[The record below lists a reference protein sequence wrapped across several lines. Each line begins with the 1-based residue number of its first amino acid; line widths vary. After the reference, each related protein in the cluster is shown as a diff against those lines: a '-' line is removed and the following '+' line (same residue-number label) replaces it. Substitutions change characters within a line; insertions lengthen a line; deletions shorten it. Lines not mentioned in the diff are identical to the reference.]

1 MVLIK
6 KTTTMKNIIIAI
18 GLIIG
23 LSSCQK
29 QVYEPYKPL
38 SQIQNSV
45 DTPMYHYNLDWS
57 ATQLGINIKDLKPSG
72 ITKLVDY
79 NSSTREE
86 IIYGELVSF
95 YNADSTIL
103 LQFVINYQNG
113 LTSGM
118 GRINGKTFILNIEN
132 STINICNSYQNVAVV
147 FDLFSGEEDIDS

>member
-1 MVLIK
+1 
-6 KTTTMKNIIIAI
+6 MKNIIIAI
-18 GLIIG
+18 GLVIG
-23 LSSCQK
+23 LSSCEK

-38 SQIQNSV
+38 HQVENSV

-86 IIYGELVSF
+86 IVYGELVSF

-103 LQFVINYQNG
+103 LQFVMNYQKG
-113 LTSGM
+113 LTSGT
-118 GRINGKTFILNIEN
+118 GRINGKTFILDIEN
-132 STINICNSYQNVAVV
+132 NTINICNSYQNVAVV

>member
-1 MVLIK
+1 
-6 KTTTMKNIIIAI
+6 MKNIIIAI

-23 LSSCQK
+23 LSSCEK

-86 IIYGELVSF
+86 IIYGERASF

-103 LQFVINYQNG
+103 LQFVMNYQNG

>member
-1 MVLIK
+1 
-6 KTTTMKNIIIAI
+6 MKNIIIAI
-18 GLIIG
+18 GLVIG
-23 LSSCQK
+23 LSSCEK

-45 DTPMYHYNLDWS
+45 DTPMYRYNLDWT

-86 IIYGELVSF
+86 IVYGEWVSF

-103 LQFVINYQNG
+103 LEFVMNYQNG
-113 LTSGM
+113 LTSGT
-118 GRINGKTFILNIEN
+118 GRINGKSFILNVQN
-132 STINICNSYQNVAVV
+132 NTINICNSYQNVSVV
-147 FDLFSGEEDIDS
+147 FDLFSGEEDIYS

>member
-1 MVLIK
+1 
-6 KTTTMKNIIIAI
+6 MKNIIIAI

-23 LSSCQK
+23 LSSCEK

-103 LQFVINYQNG
+103 LQFVMNYQNG

>member
-1 MVLIK
+1 
-6 KTTTMKNIIIAI
+6 MKNIIIAI
-18 GLIIG
+18 GLVIG
-23 LSSCQK
+23 LSSCEK

-103 LQFVINYQNG
+103 LQFVMNYQSG
-113 LTSGM
+113 LTSGT
-118 GRINGKTFILNIEN
+118 GRINGKTFILDIEN
-132 STINICNSYQNVAVV
+132 NTINICNSYQNVSVV

>member
-1 MVLIK
+1 MKKLIL
-6 KTTTMKNIIIAI
+6 IIAVV
-18 GLIIG
+18 IG
-23 LSSCQK
+23 LSSCEK
-29 QVYEPYKPL
+29 EVYLPNNSS
-38 SQIQNSV
+38 SQNTNSV

-57 ATQLGINIKDLKPSG
+57 ASQLGINIKDLKPSG

-103 LQFVINYQNG
+103 LQFVMNYQSG

>member
-1 MVLIK
+1 
-6 KTTTMKNIIIAI
+6 MKNIIIAI
-18 GLIIG
+18 GLVIG
-23 LSSCQK
+23 LSSCEK

-38 SQIQNSV
+38 HQVENSV

-86 IIYGELVSF
+86 IVYGELVSF
-95 YNADSTIL
+95 YNADSTIF
-103 LQFVINYQNG
+103 LQFVMNYQSG

-118 GRINGKTFILNIEN
+118 GRINGKTFILDIEN

>member
-1 MVLIK
+1 MKQLIL
-6 KTTTMKNIIIAI
+6 IIAVV
-18 GLIIG
+18 IG
-23 LSSCQK
+23 LSSCEK

-45 DTPMYHYNLDWS
+45 DTPMYRYNLDWS

-72 ITKLVDY
+72 ITKLVNY

-86 IIYGELVSF
+86 IVYGEWVSF

-103 LQFVINYQNG
+103 LEFVMNYQNG
-113 LTSGM
+113 LTSGT
-118 GRINGKTFILNIEN
+118 GRINGKSFILNVQN
-132 STINICNSYQNVAVV
+132 NTINICNSYQNVSVV

>member
-1 MVLIK
+1 
-6 KTTTMKNIIIAI
+6 MKNIIIAI

-23 LSSCQK
+23 LSSCEK

-86 IIYGELVSF
+86 IIYGERASF

-103 LQFVINYQNG
+103 LQFVMNYQNG

-147 FDLFSGEEDIDS
+147 YDLFSGEEDIDS

>member
-1 MVLIK
+1 MKKLIL
-6 KTTTMKNIIIAI
+6 IIAVV
-18 GLIIG
+18 IG
-23 LSSCQK
+23 LSSCEK
-29 QVYEPYKPL
+29 EVYLPNNSS
-38 SQIQNSV
+38 SQNTNSV
-45 DTPMYHYNLDWS
+45 DTPMYNYNLDWS
-57 ATQLGINIKDLKPSG
+57 SNQLGINIKDLKPSG
-72 ITKLVDY
+72 ITKLSNY
-79 NSSTREE
+79 NSSTREK

-103 LQFVINYQNG
+103 LQFVMNYQNG